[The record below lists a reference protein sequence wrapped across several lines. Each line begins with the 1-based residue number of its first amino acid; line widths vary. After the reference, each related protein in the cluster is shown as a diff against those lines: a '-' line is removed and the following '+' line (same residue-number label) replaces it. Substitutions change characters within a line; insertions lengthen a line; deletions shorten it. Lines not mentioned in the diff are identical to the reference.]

1 MEMKRRTCLITGP
14 SSRPTDRH
22 HGGYEIVHCASENGA
37 ERNPQKSRRSE
48 HNTHYCTE
56 NRSKS
61 GNVEELDQKYLP
73 RRKDGKR
80 RVGAEDSFY
89 NEAINEVATYEND
102 KANQK

>member
-1 MEMKRRTCLITGP
+1 M
-14 SSRPTDRH
+14 
-22 HGGYEIVHCASENGA
+22 HCASENGA

-73 RRKDGKR
+73 RRKDDIVYAVGAGLRRHGKR